1 MSNSAVIF
9 TPMRHDSWWQRA
21 HHEDCSHHR
30 DFSVIAGDVVKAL
43 WHRFAHGNNVLLK
56 FQEDA
61 MHGPHPIRPIEDAE
75 PDPTGATHV
84 ARDCAGLNF
93 YQIDRGLRDLLP
105 LYLADADHQ
114 RLQPHLHRLGALAGG
129 RLDEL
134 ARIADKH
141 PPVLHARD
149 RFGRDEDWIDYH
161 PAYREMETI
170 AFGDFQFHAMSHRGG
185 TLGSNQPL
193 PAVAKYALQYLFVQ
207 AEFGLM
213 CPISVTDTSI
223 HLIRKFASPEL
234 KDYLLPKMLS
244 ADPATL
250 WKGTQFI
257 TERSGGSDVGA
268 IETVARLENGV
279 WRLTGDKWFCSHTDA
294 DVALLLARPE
304 GAPFGTKGLALFAL
318 PRRLK
323 DGRRNSYR
331 IVRLKDKLGTRSMA
345 SGEIRLEGAVAYLV
359 GEQDRGLKQMMEQV
373 NLSRLSH
380 GVRAAAMMRRCV
392 NEAMVAAQ
400 TRTAFGET
408 VVNYP
413 LLRRQ
418 LLKLVVPTE
427 QALSMVLFAASS
439 MDQANAGSA
448 DAQSLVRIL
457 TPLLK
462 FRACR
467 DNIPVATGSMEV
479 RGGNGYIE
487 EWVHARLVRDAH
499 IGVLWEGTSNINALD
514 IIKRAVGKSRAH
526 LILGAALRRRLDEAT
541 ALPAGFRDRLRLA
554 LERALAFAE
563 QVAAEPRA
571 EKTARL
577 AASAL
582 YHATSAVLLAWE
594 GSRSGVDARRALLA
608 RFVLEYRLTAQ
619 DPLALPNDAWE
630 REATDI
636 VLGEAP
642 ALLARVAT
650 LLDS

>member
-1 MSNSAVIF
+1 M
-9 TPMRHDSWWQRA
+9 D
-21 HHEDCSHHR
+21 
-30 DFSVIAGDVVKAL
+30 
-43 WHRFAHGNNVLLK
+43 
-56 FQEDA
+56 
-61 MHGPHPIRPIEDAE
+61 GPQLIRPVGDFTAE
-75 PDPTGATHV
+75 SERIDGA
-84 ARDCAGLNF
+84 ARIALDCAGLNF
-93 YQIDRGLRDLLP
+93 YEIDRGLRDLLP
-105 LYLADADHQ
+105 LYLAPDDYGQLA
-114 RLQPHLHRLGALAGG
+114 PHFHRLGALAGG

-134 ARIADKH
+134 ARIADKN

-161 PAYREMETI
+161 PAYREMETV
-170 AFGDFQFHAMSHRGG
+170 AFEDFQFHAMSHRGG
-185 TLGSNQPL
+185 ALGMSQPL
-193 PAVAKYALQYLFVQ
+193 PDVAKYALQYLFVQ

-234 KDYLLPKMLS
+234 KHYLLPKMLS
-244 ADPATL
+244 GEFATQ
-250 WKGTQFI
+250 WKGTQFM
-257 TERSGGSDVGA
+257 TERAGGSDVGA
-268 IETVARLENGV
+268 IETVARQEDGV
-279 WRLTGDKWFCSHTDA
+279 WRLTGEKWFCSHADA

-304 GAPFGTKGLALFAL
+304 GAPPGTKGLALFAL

-323 DGRRNSYR
+323 DGWRNSYR

-359 GEQDRGLKQMMEQV
+359 GEEDRGLKQMMEQV

-392 NEAMVAAQ
+392 NEAMLSAQ

-408 VVNYP
+408 IINYS

-418 LLKLVVPTE
+418 LLKLIVPAE

-439 MDQANAGSA
+439 MDEANAGSTE
-448 DAQSLVRIL
+448 AQSLVRIL

-467 DNIPVATGSMEV
+467 DNIPVATGAMEV

-514 IIKRAVGKSRAH
+514 IITRAVGKSSAH
-526 LILGAALRRRLDEAT
+526 KALQAALVELLDQNPSIPLA
-541 ALPAGFRDRLRLA
+541 FSDRLRQA
-554 LERALAFAE
+554 LDRVAAFADR
-563 QVAAEPRA
+563 VAAEA
-571 EKTARL
+571 KLATHARQ

-582 YHATSAVLLAWE
+582 YHITSAILMASE
-594 GSRSGVDARRALLA
+594 AAR
-608 RFVLEYRLTAQ
+608 
-619 DPLALPNDAWE
+619 P
-630 REATDI
+630 
-636 VLGEAP
+636 
-642 ALLARVAT
+642 
-650 LLDS
+650 